1 MPHCFEIPEI
11 MFHIFEHAYVTHKGR
26 SDLVHLALTCKLFS
40 GPALDVLWRIQTSL
54 LPLVMTFPRELL
66 NFAPSEQM
74 AVATFTIEKT
84 PMVSHWRRP
93 LQYAKRIRT
102 IMPEHT
108 FKGFGGLAVH
118 KSVLQTLIQS
128 CPSKPMFPNLQE
140 LCHPTLCNI
149 AIVDEA
155 TYTKSMFLLSPQ
167 STLETLSFQYPSGR
181 NAKDTRAFLTQFRN
195 HFGSL
200 ESLRIFMDVI
210 PVDIT
215 DFLSVFAS
223 IQNLKCFV
231 LALGP
236 GLSFTPK
243 RKGLSLPNSSD
254 AFLGLRSLGLHSFST
269 PFILQLLKAIHTSQ
283 LQIVNIHLASRV
295 SPDELS
301 ELLGSV
307 TSLSGPQ
314 RSVRSM
320 SLTATG
326 YTSAIQSIGD
336 LLSLQHLRYL
346 TLQNTG
352 LVLDDRK
359 LDEMAR
365 AWPILQHL
373 SITNDV
379 PPSTTVHGTLK
390 SLTSFSQH
398 CPYIESL
405 ELRLNAR
412 EVSALANPVP
422 TVRRAQGTK
431 PFLLR
436 IDIRSD
442 IRDSAGVASF
452 LLATFPGITVK
463 LGGDSQM
470 RDLQETSPWNRVAE
484 IVDEALGRP
493 PPEPASPMGPR
504 IMCMSYRDI
513 LPLSRLK
520 LVFKSWRE

>member
-181 NAKDTRAFLTQFRN
+181 NAKDTCAFLTQFRN

-210 PVDIT
+210 P
-215 DFLSVFAS
+215 
-223 IQNLKCFV
+223 NLKCFV

-254 AFLGLRSLGLHSFST
+254 AFLA
-269 PFILQLLKAIHTSQ
+269 IEAIHTSQ